1 MSKNSIKN
9 KNDVFLEE
17 FGIAPDQVLN
27 LKKGTELGAIK
38 RLNRHLSEIS
48 LISQKPKQSTLD
60 LIEVIQRCYQRQAI
74 SNQNRKIIKDT
85 ISDIQGYGS
94 DIIVIIDKI
103 IDESDRNIYGDDTT
117 LAKRKIVELFKIFEE
132 LEKQLD
138 KIDSVKKLAINYSS
152 IENKIM
158 NIIEDIQRL
167 DDVLNELKNLFSG
180 A

>member
-1 MSKNSIKN
+1 MSKISPKN

-17 FGIAPDQVLN
+17 FGISPDEVLN

-38 RLNRHLSEIS
+38 RLNKHLNEIAN
-48 LISQKPKQSTLD
+48 ISQKPKQSILD
-60 LIEVIQRCYQRQAI
+60 LIEVVQRCYQRQAI

-85 ISDIQGYGS
+85 ITDIQGYGS
-94 DIIVIIDKI
+94 DIINIIDQI

-138 KIDSVKKLAINYSS
+138 NIDSVRKLAINYSS
-152 IENKIM
+152 IEHKIIQ
-158 NIIEDIQRL
+158 IIEDIQRL
-167 DDVLNELKNLFSG
+167 DDILNELKTLFSS
-180 A
+180 

>member
-1 MSKNSIKN
+1 MSKNLKKD
-9 KNDVFLEE
+9 KNDIFLEE
-17 FGIAPDQVLN
+17 FGIAPNEVLN

-38 RLNRHLSEIS
+38 RLNKHLNEIS
-48 LISQKPKQSTLD
+48 IISQKPKKSTLD

-94 DIIVIIDKI
+94 DIIDIIDKI
-103 IDESDRNIYGDDTT
+103 ITESDNNIYGDDTT

-132 LEKQLD
+132 LEIQLD
-138 KIDSVKKLAINYSS
+138 KIDTVKKLAINYST

-158 NIIEDIQRL
+158 LIIEDIQNL
-167 DDVLNELKNLFSG
+167 NDTLNELKNLFSE
-180 A
+180 

>member
-1 MSKNSIKN
+1 MSRISPKN
-9 KNDVFLEE
+9 KNDMFFEE
-17 FGIAPDQVLN
+17 YGILPDDVLN

-38 RLNRHLSEIS
+38 RLNKHLIEIAD
-48 LISQKPKQSTLD
+48 ISQKPKQSILD

-94 DIIVIIDKI
+94 DIINIIDQI

-117 LAKRKIVELFKIFEE
+117 LAKRKIVELFKIFEL

-138 KIDSVKKLAINYSS
+138 NIDSVKKLAINYSS
-152 IENKIM
+152 IEHKIIQ
-158 NIIEDIQRL
+158 IIEDIQRL
-167 DDVLNELKNLFSG
+167 DDILNELKNLFN
-180 A
+180 